1 MFNTGS
7 TNIDPINAKLD
18 EILKQQQQEPDLN
31 ITRDEQGRVSSIG
44 VDQYKETLT
53 EDYEVLIN
61 GKYVYC

>member
-44 VDQYKETLT
+44 GRPVQRDPNGRLRGVD
-53 EDYEVLIN
+53 
-61 GKYVYC
+61 